1 MRINDVELKNIG
13 PHRKLSVVFESG
25 LIGLLGQNGA
35 GKSTLVNSVYAALTN
50 DFSRFSVPK
59 PEIIN
64 NSSGKEDSYI
74 KLSGTHRG
82 QNFQLIRWLRPNKSE
97 LSFQGNNYY
106 KATEINQI
114 IEDQLGISKLII
126 DKYVFVNQWDMFQ
139 FIDQTDS
146 ERAKIF
152 QYLCGTEQSA
162 KIHAVCSNF
171 VARYQN
177 SEVFDNSEELESAVK
192 AAHESMTRNKKKCLS
207 LKETMIEAEEVAKI
221 QEKLDNYSEAKNAEK
236 RLHANQEKLE
246 KAKDSCAS
254 YSKQKIKI
262 KKLVAK
268 MESELNDFKSTDK
281 YKAAVSY
288 IDNCE
293 KTKKVQAEVSELTT
307 RVSSLKEDLADLKK
321 PSKPENYID
330 DSDRQTSIIQ
340 LAQFKAEIASNED
353 VLEDFKLDEEAFCPH
368 CKQAV
373 PADYVKNIAAKQN
386 DLKLQ
391 AESLTNTLEAS
402 LRFDRALKRYSE
414 LASSI
419 SSNIEKANFRLSL
432 LENSKDTAA
441 GIDEEEANALIEEA
455 KLKQDDLGYY
465 QSKLTDIKK
474 FLSESEGISSTL
486 QNSIDS
492 DLLLINAAISG
503 ADANQY
509 RIELEQ
515 HFSAEKEYNIALGTY
530 RESKRNWKKHK
541 ELLASLNKKL
551 EERAK
556 IQNLL
561 ETISSA
567 GDVFHWNNLPKT
579 VAQANMELLVDD
591 INENLAMFNNPFHVE
606 AGTDLTFKVFF
617 PGKPAV
623 KAKQLSGGQKVVLA
637 ISFRAAID
645 QVFGHNVGMMFLD
658 EPTAGLDDDN
668 VSYFHT
674 ALQQLAKKVTG
685 DRQLVVITHV
695 KELSNVFDQLVTV

>member
-13 PHRKLSVVFESG
+13 PHRELSVTFESG

-50 DFSRFSVPK
+50 DFSRFAVPK

-74 KLSGTHRG
+74 RLSGSHRG

-97 LSFQGNNYY
+97 LSFQGNSYY
-106 KATEINQI
+106 KATEVNQI
-114 IEDQLGISKLII
+114 IEEQLGISKLII

-162 KIHAVCSNF
+162 KIYSVCSNF

-177 SEVFDNSEELESAVK
+177 SEVFDNSEELESSVK
-192 AAHESMTRNKKKCLS
+192 SAHESMTRNKKKCLS
-207 LKETMIEAEEVAKI
+207 LQETMIKAEEVAII
-221 QEKLDNYSEAKNAEK
+221 QKKLDDYNEAKNAKK
-236 RLHANQEKLE
+236 RLQSNQARLE
-246 KAKDSCAS
+246 KAKKSLAR
-254 YSKQKIKI
+254 YSKQKSKI
-262 KKLVAK
+262 KKLIAR
-268 MESELNDFKSTDK
+268 MESELNEFKSTNK
-281 YKAAVSY
+281 YKTAVKY
-288 IDNCE
+288 VDNCE
-293 KTKKVQAEVSELTT
+293 KVKKAQEEIVELITK
-307 RVSSLKEDLADLKK
+307 VSSLKENLAALKK
-321 PSKPENYID
+321 PIKPETYID
-330 DSDRQTSIIQ
+330 DKDRQTSLTQ
-340 LAQFKAEIASNED
+340 LAQLKAEIESNKE
-353 VLEDFKLDEEAFCPH
+353 VLEDFKSDEEAFCPH

-373 PADYVKNIAAKQN
+373 SADYVKTLADRQKE
-386 DLKLQ
+386 LKIQ
-391 AESLTNTLEAS
+391 EEPLTNSLEAS
-402 LRFDRALKRYSE
+402 LRFDRALKRYSD
-414 LASSI
+414 LSSSI
-419 SSNIEKANFRLSL
+419 ASDIEKTNFRLSVL
-432 LENSKDTAA
+432 KSSKNTEI
-441 GIDEEEANALIEEA
+441 GIGEKEANDLIEEA

-465 QSKLTDIKK
+465 QSKLIFIKK
-474 FLSESEGISSTL
+474 SLSEFEGISSTL

-492 DLLLINAAISG
+492 DLLLIDAVISE

-530 RESKRNWKKHK
+530 RESKRNWKKYK
-541 ELLASLNKKL
+541 ELLANLNKKL